1 MPLWVRLDY
10 LISTWAQ
17 TPEEEQLLMGGAI
30 KGLLEHPTISGAE
43 LKGES
48 WKPDMLLAA
57 AAVAEAGR
65 GRAVALL
72 GAASTS
78 R

>member
-30 KGLLEHPTISGAE
+30 KGLLEHPTISGPD
-43 LKGES
+43 LKGDSLEAGLDT
-48 WKPDMLLAA
+48 PG
-57 AAVAEAGR
+57 AAVSEAGR

-72 GAASTS
+72 GVASIS
-78 R
+78 P